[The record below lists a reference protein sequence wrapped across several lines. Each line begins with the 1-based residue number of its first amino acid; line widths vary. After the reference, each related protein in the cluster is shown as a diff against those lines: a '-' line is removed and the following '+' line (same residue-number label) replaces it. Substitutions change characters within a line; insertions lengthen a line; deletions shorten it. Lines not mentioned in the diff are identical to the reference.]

1 MLKVRQMIPPVTARA
16 GNGRV
21 VQAWDFKQKR
31 SLLLAFLH
39 AECGE
44 CEAFF
49 ARVVREATR
58 LAELEAT
65 ALVVLPAT
73 PPARLADGLP
83 LHVVLASDVSG
94 RSQRAFLGKE
104 ACEVRPHMRTGG
116 VGVFVADRYG
126 ELAAQWCG
134 GHESLPGM
142 PDALGWLHQAQIAC
156 EECGAAHWPVE

>member
-16 GNGRV
+16 ADGRV
-21 VQAWDFKQKR
+21 VQAWDYKQKR
-31 SLLLAFLH
+31 SLLIAFLH
-39 AECGE
+39 AECAE

-49 ARVVREATR
+49 TRVLREAPR

-73 PPARLADGLP
+73 SPARLAEGLP
-83 LHVVLASDVSG
+83 PQVVLAADVSG

-104 ACEVRPHMRTGG
+104 ACEARPHLRTGG

-142 PDALGWLHQAQIAC
+142 PDALGWLHQVQIAC
-156 EECGAAHWPVE
+156 EECGPAHWPVE